1 MNTNHAT
8 SMIDRVQ
15 AGAMVLA
22 PLLLLAGTLSSLPD
36 DKFAESVSHGVL
48 QLFAFGMFFLAFA
61 ELAKQ
66 IAPTL
71 PRAAVALLVTGVLG
85 AQSGVAWGMVFIAR
99 DKGLELHAGDL
110 AMAFD
115 VGALFPLTVIGFG
128 ICILRTRIAPAW
140 TGAGL
145 ALAGIAFPVSRIG
158 MIGELALVAD
168 VLMLV
173 SLAGVAVASFSRETV
188 PAAQPALT

>member
-1 MNTNHAT
+1 
-8 SMIDRVQ
+8 MIDRVQ

-22 PLLLLAGTLSSLPD
+22 PLLLLAGTLSSLPG
-36 DKFAESVSHGVL
+36 DKFSESVSHGVL

-61 ELAKQ
+61 GLAKQ

-71 PRAAVALLVTGVLG
+71 PRAAVALLITGVLG

-115 VGALFPLTVIGFG
+115 IGALFPLTLIGFG
-128 ICILRTRIAPAW
+128 VCILRTRIAPSWA
-140 TGAGL
+140 GAGL
-145 ALAGIAFPVSRIG
+145 ALAGIAFPISRIG
-158 MIGELALVAD
+158 TIGELALVAD

-173 SLAGVAVASFSRETV
+173 SLVGVAVTLFSRDTV
-188 PAAQPALT
+188 PSPQPALA